1 MCTKRRY
8 ALFTFMALSV
18 RVTAAVLRVWLK
30 GRPYNPNPCNANHC
44 RVLACAAQCYP
55 APHAWCTV
63 LFHPACL
70 HLALQDAKPAG
81 RQEPL
86 INGKMFKHIVAQGF
100 YQIFWMFLFLYGLP
114 RHFPQY
120 AVHNDEEWLRVA
132 GILFNTFIFAQIF
145 NLINS
150 RRIADE
156 YNVFEGECC
165 LRSR

>member
-1 MCTKRRY
+1 
-8 ALFTFMALSV
+8 
-18 RVTAAVLRVWLK
+18 
-30 GRPYNPNPCNANHC
+30 
-44 RVLACAAQCYP
+44 
-55 APHAWCTV
+55 
-63 LFHPACL
+63 
-70 HLALQDAKPAG
+70 
-81 RQEPL
+81 
-86 INGKMFKHIVAQGF
+86 MFKHIVAQGF

-156 YNVFEGECC
+156 YNVFEGECGRWRWCKLEASC
-165 LRSR
+165 LCRTAQVEMCSNLKYAHICEMRS